1 MTESVHPDGVTLVQR
16 FEGLR
21 LSPYLC
27 PAQVWTIG
35 YGATYGPDG
44 RRVTRHS
51 PSISEAEA
59 DVLLARDLSK
69 FAAGVDRLV
78 SVSIGDQQR
87 AALTSFAFNLGLGAL
102 KSSTLLR
109 RVNGQ
114 EWDDVPAQ
122 FRKWVFG
129 GGRKLP
135 GLVAR
140 REAEVALWLS

>member
-1 MTESVHPDGVTLVQR
+1 MTDPVHPDGVALIQR

-21 LSPYLC
+21 LAPYLC

-44 RRVTRHS
+44 QRVTRHT
-51 PSISEAEA
+51 PSITEAEA
-59 DVLLARDLSK
+59 NALLERDLGR
-69 FAAGVDRLV
+69 FAPGVDRLV
-78 SVSIGDQQR
+78 TVAVTPEQR
-87 AALTSFAFNLGLGAL
+87 AALVSFAFNLGLGAL

-109 RVNGQ
+109 RVNGM
-114 EWDDVPAQ
+114 EWTDVPDQ
-122 FRKWVFG
+122 FRRWVFG

-140 REAEVALWLS
+140 REAEAALWLS